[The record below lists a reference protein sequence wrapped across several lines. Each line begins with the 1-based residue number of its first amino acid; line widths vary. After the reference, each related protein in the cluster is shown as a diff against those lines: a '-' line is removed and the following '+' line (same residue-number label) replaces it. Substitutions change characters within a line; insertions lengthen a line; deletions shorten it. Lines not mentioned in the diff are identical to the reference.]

1 MTGMNRMKKL
11 VVAAVMGLAIVV
23 QGMMPVISV
32 KAAEAVPMVLETCKG
47 CGTAVN
53 VDVKRTD
60 GARTWLYKC
69 DDPSHKEAGMIDC
82 NVYRVTV
89 IVTTRYLCPK
99 CEKSE
104 VIGTS
109 TEYKYIHVF

>member
-1 MTGMNRMKKL
+1 MNKMKKL
-11 VVAAVMGLAIVV
+11 VAAAVMGLAITV
-23 QGMMPVISV
+23 QDVMPMISV

-69 DDPSHKEAGMIDC
+69 DDPAHKEACMIDC

-89 IVTTRYLCPK
+89 IEYSRYLCPN
-99 CEKSE
+99 CNNSE
-104 VIGTS
+104 IINSKNV
-109 TEYKYIHVF
+109 YKYIHVF